1 MLLAHQL
8 DVVLAEL
15 VLDVVVVDLRL
26 LPGQLPRPLLRPWGR
41 QLRVGRAGP
50 TRARNVIETGV
61 LEFGCKNKDSI
72 KTGSGCVQNGFCKLI
87 L

>member
-50 TRARNVIETGV
+50 TCARNVIETGV
-61 LEFGCKNKDSI
+61 LELSCKTRTRLKQ
-72 KTGSGCVQNGFCKLI
+72 VV
-87 L
+87 